1 MVGANLFRARVESEQ
16 NIAQRRERHLRSIP
30 RPRRFASILAPAI
43 VVVLAA
49 MLGIA
54 TFQTR
59 MAQNQVEID
68 QLQRSIDRA
77 RATNQSL
84 QRQRAE
90 LRSPSRL
97 GREAQAMGMVQAGA
111 VGFVQVDLE
120 TYVDAIAASGR
131 LDRDNSGRDDVGSA
145 P

>member
-1 MVGANLFRARVESEQ
+1 
-16 NIAQRRERHLRSIP
+16 
-30 RPRRFASILAPAI
+30 
-43 VVVLAA
+43 

-59 MAQNQVEID
+59 MAQTQVEID

-77 RATNQSL
+77 RATKQSL
-84 QRQRAE
+84 ERQRAE
-90 LRSPSRL
+90 LRSPVRL
-97 GREAQAMGMVQAGA
+97 GREAQAMGMVQAGT

-131 LDRDNSGRDDVGSA
+131 MERDEVGST